1 MEWKSYMEWDMRVC
15 SKGIP
20 LQYEH
25 QWESFEMHTGVPP
38 PQLSAQVHRFEAGTL
53 ALAVHA
59 HLVCGCQSREAINDE
74 LWDHALDGRV
84 DGARHAAMLRVIG
97 ANSEGRDARLV

>member
-1 MEWKSYMEWDMRVC
+1 MK
-15 SKGIP
+15 
-20 LQYEH
+20 YEH

-59 HLVCGCQSREAINDE
+59 HLVCGCRSREVID
-74 LWDHALDGRV
+74 DD
-84 DGARHAAMLRVIG
+84 AMLSVLG
-97 ANSEGRDARLV
+97 TNSEGRDARLV